1 MLTFDLT
8 IDNGIDFQTKVRN
21 ACMLAQKGDTIKVRT
36 GEEAGLVFLEFERI
50 GGSGG
55 VWTLIT
61 EEG

>member
-1 MLTFDLT
+1 
-8 IDNGIDFQTKVRN
+8 
-21 ACMLAQKGDTIKVRT
+21 LAQKGDTIKVRT

-61 EEG
+61 EG